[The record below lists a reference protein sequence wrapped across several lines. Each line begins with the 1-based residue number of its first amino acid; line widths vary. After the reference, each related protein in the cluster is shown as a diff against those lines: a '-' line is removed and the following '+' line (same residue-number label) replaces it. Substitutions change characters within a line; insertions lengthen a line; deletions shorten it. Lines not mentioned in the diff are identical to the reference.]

1 MCVCVPVTVCVYGCF
16 MLSTDGCFSVAFI
29 FVASTQCFCILC
41 ALPKF
46 FDALSLSL
54 LKVVKSFHAH
64 AHTHTHTHTRVHRQR
79 DRDIHA
85 HIPQL
90 ETSYNRET
98 AKQTDRALVAK
109 GGKGARQ
116 SNH

>member
-1 MCVCVPVTVCVYGCF
+1 MRVCASVCASMCVYGCF

-46 FDALSLSL
+46 FDAFSLSL

-64 AHTHTHTHTRVHRQR
+64 AHTGTHRHR

-98 AKQTDRALVAK
+98 AKQTDCGLGGIVAK
-109 GGKGARQ
+109 GVSRG
-116 SNH
+116 